1 MYSGRMSL
9 ADNRKARFKY
19 EILENFEAGLVL
31 AGHEAKAAKA
41 GRAQLDGAWVRV
53 AGGEAFLVGAQ
64 IGPYQ
69 AGNAPDGFDP
79 RQTRK
84 LLLTKRELA
93 VLERHLE
100 KKGLTLVPLSLYN
113 KGRLVKLS
121 FALCRGKKTYDKR
134 SAIKEREDGR
144 EMHRVLKNRK

>member
-1 MYSGRMSL
+1 MSL
-9 ADNRKARFKY
+9 AENRKARFKY
-19 EILENFEAGLVL
+19 EILEKYEGGLVL

-41 GRAQLDGAWVRV
+41 GRAQLDGAWVKL
-53 AGGEAFLVGAQ
+53 ADGEAFLVGAQ

-69 AGNAPDGFDP
+69 AGNSPEGFDP

-84 LLLTKRELA
+84 VLLAKRELRELA
-93 VLERHLE
+93 RQMD

-121 FALCRGKKTYDKR
+121 FAVCRGKKLYDKR
-134 SAIKEREDGR
+134 ATIKEREADR
-144 EMHRVLKNRK
+144 EISRTLKNRK